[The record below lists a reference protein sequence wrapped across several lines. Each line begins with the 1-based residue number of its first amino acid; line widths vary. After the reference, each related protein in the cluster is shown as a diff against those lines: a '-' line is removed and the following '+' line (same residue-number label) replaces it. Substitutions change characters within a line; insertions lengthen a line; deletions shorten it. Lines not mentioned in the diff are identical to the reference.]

1 MNQKLNIQKKKNIRR
16 DQVKKTDGLSKT
28 VLEKLSIPLFVID
41 NQLKIVYCNKALE
54 DLVKLEKKDILK
66 KSIFETP
73 STWLNEV
80 IKEEDFKTVF
90 ETGKQIQR
98 MCVSGAQKRERFFEI
113 QIRPITEGTT
123 PIEKVLT
130 VLIDI
135 TDLVKNE
142 VKLKTEINDLRY
154 FDDMRKN
161 LIANVSHE
169 LRTPITVSL
178 SGIELIKLEDNTER
192 RNELLD
198 ILLNNLHRQNRII
211 DDLVDISNIKRGT
224 IKLNVEDVD
233 LETILIKVK
242 NEIEFVALKK
252 NIKITTDI
260 QKNLPKIR
268 FDFDELKHILYNL
281 LDNAIKFN
289 KDEGKVTI
297 EASKEGDFIK
307 VCVADTGIGIDIEK
321 LERIFERFYQID
333 SRTTRKYSG
342 TGMGLAIVN
351 ELVAAYGGKVWVESE
366 PGKWTR
372 VFFTIPL

>member
-161 LIANVSHE
+161 LIANV
-169 LRTPITVSL
+169 
-178 SGIELIKLEDNTER
+178 D
-192 RNELLD
+192 
-198 ILLNNLHRQNRII
+198 
-211 DDLVDISNIKRGT
+211 
-224 IKLNVEDVD
+224 
-233 LETILIKVK
+233 
-242 NEIEFVALKK
+242 
-252 NIKITTDI
+252 
-260 QKNLPKIR
+260 
-268 FDFDELKHILYNL
+268 
-281 LDNAIKFN
+281 
-289 KDEGKVTI
+289 
-297 EASKEGDFIK
+297 
-307 VCVADTGIGIDIEK
+307 
-321 LERIFERFYQID
+321 
-333 SRTTRKYSG
+333 RKS
-342 TGMGLAIVN
+342 V
-351 ELVAAYGGKVWVESE
+351 V
-366 PGKWTR
+366 
-372 VFFTIPL
+372 